1 MFTESVEKLASILK
15 NGGIV
20 IFPTET
26 VYGIGALATNT
37 EACLRIYAIKNR
49 PSDNPLIIHF
59 ADKSEIEKYCEV
71 SSLAKVLFNEFSPGP
86 LTLVLKK
93 KNDSLFSCGLS
104 TVAVRIPDHIEAR
117 KLISLAGPI
126 AAPSANPSGK
136 PSYTKMEDV
145 LEEFSGKV
153 DGILRA
159 TEPSYSMESTVLD
172 LSQEKVIL
180 LRTGSIDRRMIE
192 TRLGIQVEVLESP
205 EIISPG
211 MKYRHYAPN
220 GKIFISK
227 ILPSIQE
234 IQSKHKIASNHFGNS
249 SDKSISKIARIGF
262 GMSDVSNFDKMVFN
276 NLDYMKSLY
285 KFLLD
290 CDKTNIEIIYCQEP
304 YDGEF
309 ADTIWDRLNK
319 ASST

>member
-37 EACLRIYAIKNR
+37 DACLKIYSIKNR
-49 PSDNPLIIHF
+49 PSDNPLIVHF

-71 SSLAKVLFNEFSPGP
+71 SAIAKVLLDEFSPGP

-93 KNDSLFSCGLS
+93 KSDSLFSCGLS
-104 TVAVRIPDHIEAR
+104 TVAVRIPDHAEAR
-117 KLISLAGPI
+117 KLISLSGPI

-153 DGILRA
+153 DGFLKA

-172 LSQEKVIL
+172 LSQGKVSL

-192 TRLGIQVEVLESP
+192 TRLGIQVKVHESS

-227 ILPSIQE
+227 ILPSVQA
-234 IQSKHKIASNHFGNS
+234 IQSKHYIVSNHLENS
-249 SDKSISKIARIGF
+249 MDKSIPKIARIGF
-262 GMSDVSNFDKMVFN
+262 TMSDISNFDKIVFH
-276 NLDYMKSLY
+276 NLEYMKSLY

-290 CDKTNIEIIYCQEP
+290 CDKANIEIIYCQEP
-304 YDGEF
+304 KDGEH
-309 ADTIWDRLNK
+309 ADTIWDRLRK
-319 ASST
+319 ASSA